1 MKNNGKELEKW
12 MIKTQSLLINY
23 LAQNENQET
32 PVVKYRPPLELR
44 ESMDFSLGKP
54 VVEDAIWGAVETI
67 LDKSVRTTHPLFLNQ
82 LFGGLHPESISGEWI
97 ATILNPTM
105 ATFEIAPMMTILE
118 KEVARKLSN
127 MMGLKLGDSVSFDIQ
142 GVEIEGVV
150 KNFTE
155 FGLFIGFDS
164 GVDGLV
170 HVSDISEQ
178 GLTEEAQKKYKAGDK
193 IKVIVLGSNYEK
205 ERISLGIRQIDN
217 PNFQAE
223 LDKITENSVV
233 SCLVIAVKKD
243 FLEVE
248 LDSGLKAIIKRL
260 DLSNNKQNQKTEK
273 YEVNERIEAKVT
285 MFNKISGKLLLS
297 IKELETD
304 ERESHFYSESNSGAT
319 IGSIAG
325 DVLESLK
332 DKTS

>member
-1 MKNNGKELEKW
+1 
-12 MIKTQSLLINY
+12 
-23 LAQNENQET
+23 
-32 PVVKYRPPLELR
+32 
-44 ESMDFSLGKP
+44 
-54 VVEDAIWGAVETI
+54 
-67 LDKSVRTTHPLFLNQ
+67 
-82 LFGGLHPESISGEWI
+82 
-97 ATILNPTM
+97 
-105 ATFEIAPMMTILE
+105 
-118 KEVARKLSN
+118 
-127 MMGLKLGDSVSFDIQ
+127 
-142 GVEIEGVV
+142 
-150 KNFTE
+150 
-155 FGLFIGFDS
+155 LFIGFDS

-304 ERESHFYSESNSGAT
+304 LSVDLGTSAVEAAIAMSNENVNGYPTPWNTVYNKADKEVDETLPIFTKTEKSK
-319 IGSIAG
+319 SYHSAG
-325 DVLESLK
+325 YYGIKFPNGWTQSFCPRVHTL
-332 DKTS
+332 TSYE